1 MQKSKIVCIVG
12 TRPDSIKSAPVVLE
26 LKRYSN
32 LVDTL
37 LVSTG
42 QHKEILEQSLNVFNI
57 QCDYNLDIME
67 REQSLAKITTK
78 ALEGLDNFLA
88 ESQPDF
94 VICQGDT
101 TTTFAAALACF
112 YRQIP
117 FGHIEAGLRTETIDR
132 PFPEEYNRRSTSLI
146 ATQHYAP
153 TLLAANNLTKQYI
166 DTQSIF
172 ITGNTGIDAVKSIA
186 SYMSQHW
193 YLDRKDQRI
202 LLLTTHRRENWGEP
216 QMQIAKAMLRLV
228 NRFEDTFLVVAMHP
242 NPQVRDILQPILGNH
257 SRVELIEA
265 PSYPSFV
272 KLMQR
277 SYLIF
282 TDSGGIQEEAPTFGI
297 PILVLRE
304 CTERPEGIQAG
315 NAMLVGTS
323 EERIFEEGA
332 SLLEDPAAYQSMA
345 RALSPYG
352 DGHAAKRIRYLI
364 LKHLGI
370 ISPKEIMWISSKQS
384 F

>member
-1 MQKSKIVCIVG
+1 MLKPKVCCIFG
-12 TRPDSIKSAPVVLE
+12 TRPDFIKSAPVILE
-26 LKRYSN
+26 LKRYTH
-32 LVDTL
+32 LIDTVV
-37 LVSTG
+37 VSTG
-42 QHKEILEQSLNVFNI
+42 QHKEILDQGLSVFNI
-57 QCDYNLDIME
+57 QCDYSLNIME
-67 REQSLAKITTK
+67 KEQSLARITTK
-78 ALEGLDNFLA
+78 ALEGLDHFLV

-117 FGHIEAGLRTETIDR
+117 FGHIEAGLRTDTIYQ

-153 TLLAANNLTKQYI
+153 TLLAANNLSKQCI
-166 DTQSIF
+166 DNDSIF
-172 ITGNTGIDAVKSIA
+172 ITGNTGIDAIKSIA
-186 SYMSQHW
+186 SFMSQNW

-216 QMQIAKAMLRLV
+216 QIQIAKAMLRIV

-242 NPQVRDILQPILGNH
+242 NPHVRETMQSILGDH
-257 SRVELIEA
+257 SRVDLIDA

-277 SYLIF
+277 SHLIF
-282 TDSGGIQEEAPTFGI
+282 TDSGGIQEEGPTFGI

-323 EERIFEEGA
+323 EDRIFEEGA
-332 SLLEDPAAYQSMA
+332 SLLENPSNYQLMA

-370 ISPKEIMWISSKQS
+370 TSPKEIMWISSKQS